1 VSAAVPA
8 VDATDVPDAADRG
21 AAPLLPVILG
31 ADIGVYA
38 LARSFH
44 EAYGVRSIVV
54 SGAALGPVAR
64 SRIIDKVLLG
74 PDATPEDMVDR
85 LVTLAAEH
93 PGRRLV
99 LLANSDWLVRVVVRH
114 RARLEPH
121 YVVPFLAEEVL
132 DRISDKATF
141 AEICDGLGIAVP
153 RTIVQDFARAGE
165 EGWHPVGVD
174 VGYPLI
180 AKAASSADYQD
191 VHFTG
196 KKKVFEIAT
205 PAELD
210 SLWASLAAAGYRGR
224 FVVQELI
231 PGDDTQMRSITAYV
245 DSRGEITLLCSAH
258 VLLEE
263 HTPSGLGN
271 PAAMITQR
279 IDPILEQA
287 RQFLTAT
294 GYIGFANF
302 DVKVDP
308 RDGSFRFFEVNPR
321 IGRNNYYVTAAGANP
336 IRFLVQDRVE
346 HRAVEPVVVEREI
359 LYSIL
364 PHRLLLR
371 YVLDPALNAKVR
383 MLARAG
389 AVAHPLRYRRDG
401 SLQRRAYVAAAL
413 LNQVRKFRTYYP
425 RPTSTGF

>member
-1 VSAAVPA
+1 M
-8 VDATDVPDAADRG
+8 
-21 AAPLLPVILG
+21 LG

-38 LARSFH
+38 LARAFH

-64 SRIIDKVLLG
+64 SRIIENVLLG
-74 PDATPEDMVDR
+74 PGASPQEMVDR
-85 LVTLAAEH
+85 LVTLAGEH

-99 LLANSDWLVRVVVRH
+99 LMANSDWLVRVVVRH
-114 RARLEPH
+114 REQLEPH
-121 YVVPFLAEEVL
+121 YVVPFLSQDLL
-132 DRISDKATF
+132 DRISDKAVF
-141 AEICDGLGIAVP
+141 AEMCAEMDISVP
-153 RTIVQDFARAGE
+153 RTIVQDFARAADA
-165 EGWHPVGVD
+165 GWAPVPVD
-174 VGYPLI
+174 LPYPLI

-191 VHFTG
+191 VHFEG
-196 KKKVFEIAT
+196 KKKVFEIGT

-210 SLWASLAAAGYRGR
+210 ALWTSLRGAGFRGR
-224 FVVQELI
+224 FVAQELV

-245 DSRGEITLLCSAH
+245 DSAGTITLLCSAH

-271 PAAMITQR
+271 PAAMVTGR
-279 IDPILEQA
+279 FDEMLEQA
-287 RQFLTAT
+287 RRFLTRT
-294 GYIGFANF
+294 GYVGFANF

-308 RDGSFRFFEVNPR
+308 RDGAFRFFEVNPR

-336 IRFLVQDRVE
+336 VRFLVEDRV
-346 HRAVEPVVVEREI
+346 HGRAVEPVVVDREV

-371 YVLDPALNAKVR
+371 YVREPALRAKVQGLIR
-383 MLARAG
+383 SG
-389 AVAHPLRYRRDG
+389 AVAHPLRYPADG
-401 SLQRRAYVAAAL
+401 SVQRRAYVAAAL

-425 RPTSTGF
+425 EPTATGF

>member
-1 VSAAVPA
+1 MNGS
-8 VDATDVPDAADRG
+8 
-21 AAPLLPVILG
+21 PLLPVILG

-38 LARSFH
+38 LARAFH

-64 SRIIDKVLLG
+64 SRIIDNVLLG
-74 PDATPEDMVDR
+74 PDATPEHMVDR
-85 LVTLAAEH
+85 LVALAAEH

-121 YVVPFLAEEVL
+121 YIVPFLSAELL

-141 AEICDGLGIAVP
+141 AEICDDLSIAVP

-165 EGWHPVGVD
+165 AGWTAVPVD
-174 VGYPLI
+174 IAYPLI

-191 VHFTG
+191 VHFAG
-196 KKKVFEIAT
+196 KKKVFEIGS

-210 SLWASLAAAGYRGR
+210 ALWVALAGAGFRGR
-224 FVVQELI
+224 FVVQDLV
-231 PGDDTQMRSITAYV
+231 PGDDTHMRSITAYV
-245 DSRGEITLLCSAH
+245 DSRGSITLLCSAH

-271 PAAMITQR
+271 PAAMITER
-279 IDPILEQA
+279 IDPMLDQA

-308 RDGSFRFFEVNPR
+308 RDGTYRFFEVNPR
-321 IGRNNYYVTAAGANP
+321 IGRNNYYLTGAGANP
-336 IRFLVQDRVE
+336 MRFLVQDRVDGI
-346 HRAVEPVVVEREI
+346 AVEPVVVDREI

-364 PHRLLLR
+364 PHRLLLT
-371 YVLDPALNAKVR
+371 YVLDPALHERVR
-383 MLARAG
+383 ALVAAG
-389 AVAHPLRYRRDG
+389 ATVHPLRYRRDR
-401 SLQRRAYVAAAL
+401 SLRRRAYVAAAL
-413 LNQVRKFRTYYP
+413 VNQIRKFRTHYP
-425 RPTSTGF
+425 KATSTGF

>member
-1 VSAAVPA
+1 MTAAGTP
-8 VDATDVPDAADRG
+8 G
-21 AAPLLPVILG
+21 PLRDPEGRPVVPVILG
-31 ADIGVYA
+31 ADIGVYG

-44 EAYGVRSIVV
+44 EAYGLRSLVV
-54 SGAALGPVAR
+54 SGAALGPVAY
-64 SRIIDKVLLG
+64 SSIIDHVPLPPGFGAEETVARLLDLAKERSG
-74 PDATPEDMVDR
+74 DR
-85 LVTLAAEH
+85 LL
-93 PGRRLV
+93 
-99 LLANSDWLVRVVVRH
+99 LLANSDWLVRAVVQH
-114 RARLEPH
+114 REALEPH
-121 YVVPFLAEEVL
+121 YVLAYLSGDLL

-141 AEICDGLGIAVP
+141 SEICVGLGIQVP
-153 RTIVQDFARAGE
+153 RTIVQDFATAGE
-165 EGWHPVGVD
+165 DGWHPVPVD

-191 VHFTG
+191 VHFAG
-196 KKKVFEIAT
+196 KKKVFEIRT

-210 SLWASLAAAGYRGR
+210 ELWASLAAAGFRGR

-271 PAAMITQR
+271 PAAMVVR
-279 IDPILEQA
+279 RFDEMLGQA
-287 RQFLTAT
+287 RTFLAAT
-294 GYIGFANF
+294 GYVGFANF

-308 RDGSFRFFEVNPR
+308 RDGSFRFLEVNPR

-336 IRFLVQDRVE
+336 VRFLVDDRI
-346 HRAVEPVVVEREI
+346 HGRAVEPVVVDREV

-371 YVLDPALNAKVR
+371 YVLDPRLAADVRALI
-383 MLARAG
+383 RAG
-389 AVAHPLRYRRDG
+389 ATAHPMRYRRDG
-401 SLQRRAYVAAAL
+401 SLRRRAYVLTAL
-413 LNQVRKFRTYYP
+413 LNQVRKFRRYYP
-425 RPTSTGF
+425 EVTQTGF